1 VYTWVISFLFTY
13 KMGCNQIMSS
23 LRFGDSFT
31 IYISTTDFF
40 ICLQKEIM
48 RLLMPMATMVTL
60 ILKRRYHFC
69 NLPGVKEAMPK
80 LSNVLRSMFYLLA
93 RKHAVISVE

>member
-1 VYTWVISFLFTY
+1 
-13 KMGCNQIMSS
+13 
-23 LRFGDSFT
+23 
-31 IYISTTDFF
+31 
-40 ICLQKEIM
+40 
-48 RLLMPMATMVTL
+48 LLMPMATMVTL

-69 NLPGVKEAMPK
+69 NVPGVKEAMPK